1 MKTPEQTILDR
12 YIRGFASPQEKLEVD
27 GWARKSEEN
36 AKLLSDMRAIYVSAL
51 LSDEELEINNTAVRK
66 AGKPGRTFRFAAA
79 ATAFAAIVAVAVVLF
94 RNLPESVS
102 EPRLLATV
110 TSDKGQQT
118 TYTMDDGTSVR
129 LNAGSSLEIYE
140 CRDMRLVKLNGEAFF
155 DVARNEEMPFVVET
169 EKIKVK
175 VLGTRFDVNAY
186 GDDPSVV
193 LVSGSVKVQECGEED
208 WTEIDP
214 GQRYVY
220 NSYTGKKEIMNVEAD
235 NYVSWTEGYLK
246 FNSATLEFVFGQL
259 QNYYS
264 VPIIYKD
271 NASVKVLLSGKLE
284 LNGGLDVALGN
295 LSDLVPMAWSKSDNN
310 TISLIFN

>member
-66 AGKPGRTFRFAAA
+66 AGKPGRTFRFTAA

-235 NYVSWTEGYLK
+235 NYVSWTEGYLR

>member
-12 YIRGFASPQEKLEVD
+12 YIRGLASPQERLEVD

-66 AGKPGRTFRFAAA
+66 AGKSGRTFRFAAA
-79 ATAFAAIVAVAVVLF
+79 IAFAAIVAVAAVLF
-94 RNLPESVS
+94 RNMPETVS
-102 EPRLLATV
+102 EPRLLTTV

-235 NYVSWTEGYLK
+235 NYVSWTEGYLR